1 MTRPVPIEKV
11 RNIGIIAHIDAGK
24 TTVTERIL
32 FYSGRT
38 YKLGEVDEGTAV
50 MDWMAQERERGIT
63 ITAAATTCE
72 WEDHT
77 INIVDTPGHVDF
89 TVEVERSLRVL
100 DGGVV
105 VFDAVAGVQPQS
117 ETVWRQA
124 DRYHIPRICF
134 VNKMDRVGADFER
147 TVTMIHDRLGAR
159 PVAIQVPMGAE
170 DKYLGLIDL
179 VGEVVWVF
187 SGEKD
192 ELPVSMPLPRARPQD
207 PERWLREAL
216 TAVRLATDLDGEGEA
231 FRSCESALREFPMRR
246 GQLIEA
252 VAEVDDQLLISYV
265 EGHPVSE
272 GELKKALRRVTLA
285 NVVTPVL
292 CGSALRNR
300 GVRPLLNAVADYLP
314 SPTDVPPVRGT
325 HPKTGEAL
333 TRRASDEE
341 PFAALA
347 FKIVA
352 DPYVG
357 RLAYF
362 RVYSGKVSQGNMVY
376 NSTRGERERIGRLLR
391 MHAQH
396 REDIQEEYAGSIV
409 AAVGLKNTFT
419 GDTLCDQS
427 HPIVLEAIKFPE
439 PVISVAIEPRTKD
452 DQDRMS
458 ETLARL
464 SEEDPTFRTR
474 YDTETGQTII
484 SGMGELHLEIIVD
497 RMLRE
502 YRVEAHVGKPEVA
515 YKETITRAA
524 KTEGRFVRQTGGHGQ
539 YGVVTLEVVPL
550 ERGAGLRF
558 VDKTAG
564 GVIPREFIR
573 PVEQG
578 VKEALETGVLASY
591 PVVDVE
597 VRLLDGSYHPVD
609 SSELAFRMAGSMGT
623 RDALRHAKP
632 VLLEPIMQFEVATP
646 EQFFSDALGDINS
659 RRGHVIMVDQRGH
672 MRMVR
677 ALVPLAETF
686 GYATDLRSLTQGR
699 ATYTMEFDHYQEV
712 PPSVAET
719 ILGKVRGFV
728 RR

>member
-1 MTRPVPIEKV
+1 MTSSVPIEKV

-38 YKLGEVDEGTAV
+38 YKIGEVDEGTAV

-72 WEDHT
+72 WEDQT

-134 VNKMDRVGADFER
+134 VNKMDRVGADFWR
-147 TVTMIHDRLGAR
+147 TVRMIHDRLGAR
-159 PVAIQVPMGAE
+159 TLAIQVPLGVE
-170 DKYLGLIDL
+170 DKYLGPVDL
-179 VGEVVWVF
+179 VGRVVWVF

-192 ELPVSMPLPRARPQD
+192 EPPVTVPLPKLRPQE
-207 PERWLREAL
+207 PERWLKEAVTAVELAAKLDEEAL
-216 TAVRLATDLDGEGEA
+216 KTCEA
-231 FRSCESALREFPMRR
+231 ALREVPSRR
-246 GQLIEA
+246 DQLIEA
-252 VAEVDDQLLISYV
+252 VAELDDQLLISYV
-265 EGHPVSE
+265 EGHAISE
-272 GELKKALRRVTLA
+272 GELSKAIRRVTLA
-285 NVVTPVL
+285 NVATPVL

-300 GVRPLLNAVADYLP
+300 GVRPLLDAVADYLP
-314 SPTDVPPVRGT
+314 SPVDVPPVRGT
-325 HPKTGEAL
+325 HPKNGEAL

-341 PFAALA
+341 PFSALA

-362 RVYSGKVSQGNMVY
+362 RVYSGKASQGNMVY

-396 REDIQEEYAGSIV
+396 REDIDSANAGSIV

-419 GDTLCDQS
+419 GDTLCDPS

-439 PVISVAIEPRTKD
+439 PVIAVAIEPRTKE
-452 DQDRMS
+452 DQDRMG
-458 ETLARL
+458 EALGRLA
-464 SEEDPTFRTR
+464 EEDPTFRTR
-474 YDTETGQTII
+474 YDSETGQTII

-502 YRVEAHVGKPEVA
+502 YRVGAHVGKPEVA

-524 KTEGRFVRQTGGHGQ
+524 KAEGRFIRQSGGHGQ
-539 YGVVTLEVVPL
+539 YGVVTLEVAPR
-550 ERGAGLRF
+550 ERAGGFRF

-564 GVIPREFIR
+564 GALPREYIG
-573 PVEQG
+573 PVQQG
-578 VKEALETGVLASY
+578 VKEALETGVLAGY

-597 VRLLDGSYHPVD
+597 VTLLDGSYHPVD
-609 SSELAFRMAGSMGT
+609 SSDLAFRMAGSLGT
-623 RDALRHAKP
+623 RQALRHGKP
-632 VLLEPIMQFEVATP
+632 VLLEPIMEIEVATP
-646 EQFFSDALGDINS
+646 EQFFSDVLADINS
-659 RRGHVIMVDQRGH
+659 RRGQVTMVDQRGH

-686 GYATDLRSLTQGR
+686 GYATELRSLTQGR

-712 PPSVAET
+712 PPTVAEA

>member
-1 MTRPVPIEKV
+1 VPIEKV

-72 WEDHT
+72 WEDQT

-134 VNKMDRVGADFER
+134 VNKMDRVGADFWR
-147 TVTMIHDRLGAR
+147 TVQMIHDRLGAR
-159 PVAIQVPMGAE
+159 PVPVQIPLGVE

-179 VGEVVWVF
+179 VGEVVWLF

-192 ELPVSMPLPRARPQD
+192 DPPVMVPLPRLRPQD
-207 PERWLREAL
+207 PDRWLREAL
-216 TAVRLATDLDGEGEA
+216 TAVRLAASLDGEGEA
-231 FRSCESALREFPMRR
+231 FKVCETALGEFPTRR

-252 VAEVDDQLLISYV
+252 AAEVDDQLLISYV
-265 EGHPVSE
+265 EGHPISE
-272 GELKKALRRVTLA
+272 GELKKAIRRVTLA
-285 NVVTPVL
+285 NVITPVL

-300 GVRPLLNAVADYLP
+300 GVRPMLNAVADYLP
-314 SPTDVPPVRGT
+314 SPVDVPPVRGT

-362 RVYSGKVSQGNMVY
+362 RVYSGKVSQGSMVY
-376 NSTRGERERIGRLLR
+376 NSTRRERERIGRLLR

-396 REDIQEEYAGSIV
+396 REDIQEDYAGSIV

-427 HPIVLEAIKFPE
+427 RPILLEAIKFPE
-439 PVISVAIEPRTKD
+439 PVISVAIEPRTKE

-474 YDTETGQTII
+474 YDSETGETII

-524 KTEGRFVRQTGGHGQ
+524 KVEGRFIRQTGGHGQ
-539 YGVVTLEVVPL
+539 YGVVTLEVAPR
-550 ERGAGLRF
+550 ERGAGFRF
-558 VDKTAG
+558 VNKIAG
-564 GVIPREFIR
+564 AAIPREYVG

-609 SSELAFRMAGSMGT
+609 SSELAFRMAGSMAT
-623 RDALRHAKP
+623 REALKHGKP
-632 VLLEPIMQFEVATP
+632 VLVEPIMEIEVATP
-646 EQFFSDALGDINS
+646 EQFFSDVLGDINS
-659 RRGHVIMVDQRGH
+659 RRGHVTMVDQRGH

-712 PPSVAET
+712 PPAVAEA
-719 ILGKVRGFV
+719 IMGKVRGFV

>member
-38 YKLGEVDEGTAV
+38 YKLGEVDDGTAV

-192 ELPVSMPLPRARPQD
+192 ELPVSMPLPRARPQE

-357 RLAYF
+357 RLSYF

-686 GYATDLRSLTQGR
+686 CYATDFRSLTQGR